1 MTDIL
6 GIESLLAEV
15 GLALDQLLLA
25 ENAMALEALVDLVA
39 RIEGEVEALAAGE
52 ALGRGDDLTI

>member
-15 GLALDQLLLA
+15 GLALDQLLSMRTLWP
-25 ENAMALEALVDLVA
+25 L
-39 RIEGEVEALAAGE
+39 R
-52 ALGRGDDLTI
+52 RSSTS